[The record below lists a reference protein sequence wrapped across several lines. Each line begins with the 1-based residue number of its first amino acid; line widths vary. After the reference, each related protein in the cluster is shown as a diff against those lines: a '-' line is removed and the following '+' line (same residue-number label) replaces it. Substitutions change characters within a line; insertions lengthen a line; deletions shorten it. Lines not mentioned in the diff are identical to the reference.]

1 MKLTFLGAAHE
12 VTGSCALLTVNEKHI
27 LIDCGMEQGP
37 DLYENQPLPIAAGDV
52 EALLLTHAHIDHSG
66 KIPLLCKEGF
76 RGPIYCTS
84 ATANLCDIMLRD
96 SAHIQEFEAEWRN
109 RKALR
114 AGLPEYV
121 PLYTVQDAVNAMKQF
136 SPCEYGEIIP
146 ICDGVSVRFSD
157 VGHLL
162 GSATIEIWVQEEEET
177 KTVVFSGDIGN
188 TNQPL
193 LNDPCYPTQADVVI
207 MESTYGN
214 RSHGPRPDYVN
225 DLAKVLQ
232 DTFDRGGNVVV
243 PCFAVG
249 RTQEML
255 YFLRQVK
262 QNRLI
267 KGHEGFPV
275 YVDSPL
281 AVEATGIFHNS
292 QWNYFDSETRRLLEE
307 GIDPI
312 RCPGLKLAV
321 TTEESQ
327 AINSDKRCK
336 VILSASGMCEAGRI
350 KHHLKHNLWRPECS
364 ILFVGYQA
372 VGTLGRS
379 LVEGAT
385 EVRLFGEKIQVR
397 AQILQLP
404 GMSGHADREGLLQW
418 IEHIQPKPTQVYVNH
433 GGDEVCDEFAQMLCE
448 RGFDAKAP
456 YPGSQYDLV
465 TGEVL
470 EQGNRVQKQL
480 EDEEETGAS
489 RASAVFQRLV
499 QAGKRLMTVIGHNRG
514 GANKDLAK
522 FADQIHA
529 LCEKWDR

>member
-1 MKLTFLGAAHE
+1 M
-12 VTGSCALLTVNEKHI
+12 
-27 LIDCGMEQGP
+27 
-37 DLYENQPLPIAAGDV
+37 
-52 EALLLTHAHIDHSG
+52 
-66 KIPLLCKEGF
+66 
-76 RGPIYCTS
+76 
-84 ATANLCDIMLRD
+84 
-96 SAHIQEFEAEWRN
+96 
-109 RKALR
+109 
-114 AGLPEYV
+114 
-121 PLYTVQDAVNAMKQF
+121 
-136 SPCEYGEIIP
+136 
-146 ICDGVSVRFSD
+146 VRFSD

-177 KTVVFSGDIGN
+177 KTIVFSGDIGN

-350 KHHLKHNLWRPECS
+350 KHHLKHKLMATRMQY
-364 ILFVGYQA
+364 FVC
-372 VGTLGRS
+372 
-379 LVEGAT
+379 
-385 EVRLFGEKIQVR
+385 RLSGGGER
-397 AQILQLP
+397 
-404 GMSGHADREGLLQW
+404 
-418 IEHIQPKPTQVYVNH
+418 
-433 GGDEVCDEFAQMLCE
+433 
-448 RGFDAKAP
+448 
-456 YPGSQYDLV
+456 
-465 TGEVL
+465 
-470 EQGNRVQKQL
+470 
-480 EDEEETGAS
+480 
-489 RASAVFQRLV
+489 
-499 QAGKRLMTVIGHNRG
+499 
-514 GANKDLAK
+514 
-522 FADQIHA
+522 
-529 LCEKWDR
+529 